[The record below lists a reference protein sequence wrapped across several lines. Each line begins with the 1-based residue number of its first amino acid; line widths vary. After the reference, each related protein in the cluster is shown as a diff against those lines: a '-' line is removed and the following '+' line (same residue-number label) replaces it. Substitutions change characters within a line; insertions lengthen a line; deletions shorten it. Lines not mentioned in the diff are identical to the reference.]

1 MALHHRHKSLFI
13 PKAFST
19 KVIVSFR
26 FSCIVCIYQ
35 IPLSGLTKNKE
46 FSHSVQWFVIYGCSK
61 ADLFLSTLV
70 FTHKFYLHNFKEV
83 CPLLDI
89 NEKFCQVK
97 QSRKNMN
104 GMHKLILSFLYNKTK
119 TFMEKKKCFKE
130 CNVFLIHTIGQK
142 YTDEASRKSDL

>member
-1 MALHHRHKSLFI
+1 MALHHKHKSLFI
-13 PKAFST
+13 PRAFST

-26 FSCIVCIYQ
+26 FSCIICIYQ

-61 ADLFLSTLV
+61 ADFFLSTLV
-70 FTHKFYLHNFKEV
+70 FTYKFYLHNFKEV
-83 CPLLDI
+83 CPLLDT
-89 NEKFCQVK
+89 NEEFCQVK

-119 TFMEKKKCFKE
+119 TFMKKR
-130 CNVFLIHTIGQK
+130 NVL
-142 YTDEASRKSDL
+142 KSAVYFSYIP